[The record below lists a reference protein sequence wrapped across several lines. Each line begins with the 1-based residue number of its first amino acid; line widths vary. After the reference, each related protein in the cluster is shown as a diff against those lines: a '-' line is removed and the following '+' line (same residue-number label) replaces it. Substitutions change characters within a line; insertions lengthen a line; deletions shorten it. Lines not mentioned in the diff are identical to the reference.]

1 MGKRAWLFSWTE
13 VGAQHV
19 GIIQS
24 LIVTCRLHESIP
36 KTIWWMCCSEWET
49 IPPAPCFGMTGHDTG
64 IGGHVGPEYPAFLLV
79 SRTADALS

>member
-24 LIVTCRLHESIP
+24 LIVTCRLHGIDPYEYLVDVLQRVEEQP
-36 KTIWWMCCSEWET
+36 GARTH
-49 IPPAPCFGMTGHDTG
+49 PPSLEAALRHQPH
-64 IGGHVGPEYPAFLLV
+64 AFTP
-79 SRTADALS
+79 S